1 MRLVTG
7 GISQET
13 NTFAPYS
20 TTLKDFLVI
29 RAPAFFKHY
38 QGKKDFIGGFIN
50 GSSKNCFE
58 LAPTIFA
65 HGGAG
70 GVITDTTFNALL
82 KELLDSVRK
91 ARPYSGVV
99 LALHGAAVSDSHD
112 DVEGL
117 ILSEIRKIVGQNV
130 PIVSTFDFH
139 SNYTKL
145 VVDNVDVLIGNDTN
159 PHIDG
164 YERGIEAIQ
173 IIKRLINGELRPK
186 KAYRK
191 LPMLA
196 PRAPTIEHPMKQIME
211 TVHNMENID
220 GIETITVAQGME
232 GDLEFAGMSIIVTTN
247 DDQELADRCADEL
260 YDLAWS
266 LRHGFLRKEVSIE
279 KGIERVKAAKEG
291 PIVLADTGD
300 VAGGGGTCKGVI
312 VLQAVLEAQLGNGV
326 VAAIADPE
334 AVQKA
339 IEYGIGNMVTLKLG
353 GKVDKY
359 QGEPIIVNGLV
370 KLISDGKFIRKG
382 PMRPG
387 SETDMGRT
395 VVFRIGTIDTI
406 ITEKRTMPTDLQIYR
421 SLGIEP
427 TEKKF
432 IVIKGHTHFLS
443 SHGPI
448 AKEVIHLATPGL
460 ISGDFASRV
469 YYKLRRPIF
478 PLDSEMM

>member
-13 NTFAPYS
+13 NTFSPYS
-20 TTLKDFLVI
+20 TTLEDFRVI
-29 RAPAFFKHY
+29 RAPAFFEHY
-38 QGKKDFIGGFIN
+38 QGKKDFIGGFID
-50 GSSKNCFE
+50 GSSKNGFE

-70 GVITDTTFNALL
+70 GVIADKAFNTLL
-82 KELLDSVRK
+82 NELLDGIKK
-91 ARPYSGVV
+91 ARTYSGVV
-99 LALHGAAVSDSHD
+99 LALHGAGVSESYD

-117 ILSEIRKIVGQNV
+117 ILSKIRKIVGKNV

-139 SNYTKL
+139 SNYTKR
-145 VVDNVDVLIGNDTN
+145 VVDKVDVLIGNDTN

-164 YERGIEAIQ
+164 YERGVEAIQ
-173 IIKRLINGELRPK
+173 IVKRLIDGKLIPK
-186 KAYRK
+186 KAYRQ
-191 LPMLA
+191 LPILA
-196 PRAPTIEHPMKQIME
+196 PRAPTIEQPMKQIME
-211 TVHNMENID
+211 TIHNMENID
-220 GIETITVAQGME
+220 SVETITIAQGMKA
-232 GDLEFAGMSIIVTTN
+232 DLEFAGMSIIVTTN

-266 LRHGFLRKEVSIE
+266 HRHGFLRKEVPIDE
-279 KGIERVKAAKEG
+279 GIERVKAAKEG

-300 VAGGGGTCKGVI
+300 IAGGGGTCKGVI
-312 VLQAVLEAQLGNGV
+312 VLQAMIEAQLENGV

-339 IEYGIGNMVTLKLG
+339 IESGIGNMVTLKLG

-359 QGEPIIVNGLV
+359 QGEPIIVDGLV

-387 SETDMGRT
+387 SEADMGRT
-395 VVFRIGTIDTI
+395 VVFRIGSIDAI
-406 ITEKRTMPTDLQIYR
+406 VTEKRSMPTDLQIYR

-432 IVIKGHTHFLS
+432 IVVKSHTHFLA
-443 SHGPI
+443 SHAPI

-460 ISGDFASRV
+460 TSGDFTSRV
-469 YYKLRRPIF
+469 YNKVRRPIF